1 MEDIQR
7 AVEELYLAGRRD
19 CEAEYWLI
27 RVEIDAEDVGSGE
40 RERERG
46 REFGSIARERRRQ
59 GVG

>member
-27 RVEIDAEDVGSGE
+27 RAKVYTEDVRSGE
-40 RERERG
+40 LKG
-46 REFGSIARERRRQ
+46 AWP
-59 GVG
+59 